1 MTSVPWPPA
10 LYTNAAIYQ
19 RGELVQFGFT
29 NSHPDFTKGGDY
41 MSSTSVSQQVTAR
54 LLLDLAERYGK
65 RTAVLYV
72 NNDWGKSSADI
83 YVAQAAK
90 HGVDVPVLEGFGDN
104 TTDSR
109 PLLLKVRDANSR
121 AWYR

>member
-1 MTSVPWPPA
+1 VHDIRAM
-10 LYTNAAIYQ
+10 AASPVYQ

-90 HGVDVPVLEGFGDN
+90 HGVDVPVWRDLATTRLTFG
-104 TTDSR
+104 R
-109 PLLLKVRDANSR
+109 CC
-121 AWYR
+121 